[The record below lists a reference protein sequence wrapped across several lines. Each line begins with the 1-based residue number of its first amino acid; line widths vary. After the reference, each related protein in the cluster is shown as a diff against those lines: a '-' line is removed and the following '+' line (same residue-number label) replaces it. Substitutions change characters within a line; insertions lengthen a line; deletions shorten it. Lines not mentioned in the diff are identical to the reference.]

1 MSKPAPKTPTS
12 TPAAQPSPSGRLVDV
27 LFDGDHLVLAD
38 QNGQPYVVMRPLV
51 TAMGL
56 DWRSQH
62 VKITE
67 KFGAVV
73 VEITTTGADGKRYT
87 MTCLPLRKLPG
98 WLYSLN
104 PGKVA
109 PELRKKIQRYQHECD
124 EVLWNHWTG
133 VYQPR
138 TQADQVALSRL
149 SLSYEREHLRVA
161 LELSKCRELG
171 IGAVLYD
178 KYQRLSAMLG
188 ARIVDIDDLAPVL
201 RQKRL
206 ALEPAHV

>member
-1 MSKPAPKTPTS
+1 MSKITP
-12 TPAAQPSPSGRLVDV
+12 PVEPPEIQPNPSSRLIDV

-38 QNGQPYVVMRPLV
+38 QNGQPYVVMRALAGALGLAWQPQHAKLV
-51 TAMGL
+51 
-56 DWRSQH
+56 
-62 VKITE
+62 E
-67 KFGAVV
+67 KFGPTVT
-73 VEITTTGADGKRYT
+73 EIVTVADDGKPRS

-161 LELSKCRELG
+161 LELAKCQELG
-171 IGAVLYD
+171 IGAVLFD

-188 ARIVDIDDLAPVL
+188 ARIIGIDQLAPAL

-206 ALEPAHV
+206 ALEAAAT